1 MANELNQSNVE
12 SVTKINPSAM
22 QTIRLL
28 QAAVLMLLVAV
39 AASCASTKAYTAK
52 IFAPRVPLPVDSS
65 ATALRFF
72 ETEDPAVST
81 TDWVSTDVIMG
92 RDSSGNSSVLD
103 QFAKTYP
110 PQTVSTA
117 VVLKKDSASVV
128 KEDKTPVIVK
138 SVAPEETTPRAV
150 SMNGTRLKKTRTE

>member
-1 MANELNQSNVE
+1 
-12 SVTKINPSAM
+12 M

-39 AASCASTKAYTAK
+39 AASCASSKAYTSK
-52 IFAPRVPLPVDSS
+52 IFAPRVPLPADST

-72 ETEDPAVST
+72 ESEDPALST
-81 TDWVSTDVIMG
+81 ADWVSTDIIMG
-92 RDSSGNSSVLD
+92 RDSSGNSTALD

-110 PQTVSTA
+110 PQAATATA
-117 VVLKKDSASVV
+117 VIKKDSATLV
-128 KEDKTPVIVK
+128 KEDKNPVLVKQTP
-138 SVAPEETTPRAV
+138 PEEPAPRAV

>member
-1 MANELNQSNVE
+1 
-12 SVTKINPSAM
+12 M

-52 IFAPRVPLPVDSS
+52 IFAPRVPLPADSA

-72 ETEDPAVST
+72 ESEDPAVST
-81 TDWVSTDVIMG
+81 ADWVSTDIIMG
-92 RDSSGNSSVLD
+92 RDSSGNSTVLD

-110 PQTVSTA
+110 AQAAPMPVII
-117 VVLKKDSASVV
+117 KKDSTSFV
-128 KEDKTPVIVK
+128 KEDKTPVLVK
-138 SVAPEETTPRAV
+138 STAQEETTPRAV
-150 SMNGTRLKKTRTE
+150 SMNGTRQKKTRTE

>member
-1 MANELNQSNVE
+1 
-12 SVTKINPSAM
+12 M

-39 AASCASTKAYTAK
+39 AASCA
-52 IFAPRVPLPVDSS
+52 
-65 ATALRFF
+65 
-72 ETEDPAVST
+72 
-81 TDWVSTDVIMG
+81 
-92 RDSSGNSSVLD
+92 SGNSSVLD

>member
-1 MANELNQSNVE
+1 VANELNQSNVE

-39 AASCASTKAYTAK
+39 AASCASSKAYTSK
-52 IFAPRVPLPVDSS
+52 IFAPRVPLPADST

-72 ETEDPAVST
+72 ESEDPALST
-81 TDWVSTDVIMG
+81 ADWVSTDIIMG
-92 RDSSGNSSVLD
+92 TVLD

-110 PQTVSTA
+110 PQAATATA
-117 VVLKKDSASVV
+117 VIKKDSATLV
-128 KEDKTPVIVK
+128 KEDKNPVLVKQTP
-138 SVAPEETTPRAV
+138 PEEPAPRAV
-150 SMNGTRLKKTRTE
+150 SMNGTRLKKTRNE